1 MPLKKLFTVTRRGT
15 LALTT
20 GILVVAACNK
30 TLAQG
35 AVILSDHKLTYEEKR
50 RMLEGLW
57 ERPLGWYPAKQSQ
70 CCDLISMRLSDSA
83 IAKGKARL
91 DTLSYCY
98 AQLYNAYA
106 LQSPDHTPDSVLVI
120 FTNGTDSLTPVYG
133 SRFSVKQLRKKR
145 LSGYDLCLS
154 LAFFSNN
161 PAVAFPQPGEL
172 VIYFTKPTPFDLKM
186 ETWYH
191 VWISSMA
198 AIMGK
203 YFLAHDRKYKRLMI
217 LWEDPLGVL
226 LHNFSEPRS
235 DAFKA
240 FSKWF

>member
-1 MPLKKLFTVTRRGT
+1 MRLKKLFAVTRSGS
-15 LALTT
+15 LAFTT
-20 GILVVAACNK
+20 GVLMVAACSK

-35 AVILSDHKLTYEEKR
+35 AVIISDHKITYEEKR

-57 ERPLGWYPAKQSQ
+57 ERPLSWYPAKQSQ
-70 CCDLISMRLSDSA
+70 RCDLISMRLSDSA

-98 AQLYNAYA
+98 AQLYTTYA
-106 LQSPDHTPDSVLVI
+106 LEPSDRTPDSVLVI

-133 SRFSVKQLRKKR
+133 SRFSIKQLRKKR
-145 LSGYDLCLS
+145 LSGFDLCLS
-154 LAFFSNN
+154 LAYFSNN
-161 PAVAFPQPGEL
+161 PAVAFPQPEEL
-172 VIYFTKPTPFDLKM
+172 VIYFTKLTPFDLKM

-217 LWEDPLGVL
+217 LWEDPFGVL

-235 DAFKA
+235 AAFKA